1 MTITECRQSTSTK
14 QYIGLAV
21 LLSDTVSHVF
31 RGKCQFAVTR
41 QILSGTCQESMR
53 YCHDHC
59 FRSFF
64 SGECRYD
71 CLVGFLLHS
80 FWIAAFGDR

>member
-64 SGECRYD
+64 QVNVGTIVSSASSSTRSG
-71 CLVGFLLHS
+71 
-80 FWIAAFGDR
+80 